1 MINYNHKIN
10 KKGGEE
16 MSASIVKETTDVLK
30 KLSPKNQLY
39 FMTLVRL
46 AAVAEEG
53 IKEEKKEKA
62 GV

>member
-1 MINYNHKIN
+1 MKT
-10 KKGGEE
+10 
-16 MSASIVKETTDVLK
+16 SIVEETTDILK

-39 FMTLVRL
+39 FMTLVRT
-46 AAVAEEG
+46 AEVAENG